1 MTDADRPQAK
11 PDTRPDTQPSGS
23 SWGPKLVV
31 LAAAAMIVVVI
42 AALAWRSMGGSST
55 ADQAQQQPASVEQ
68 EPASPE
74 SATSDSAA
82 APAQAPA
89 PRVAALLPFA
99 ADQLIAL
106 GVRPVLVPALPTGQP
121 EAWQGIEAGAL
132 DHSVGPNI
140 EQLIAADPDLV
151 VMSAV
156 YSQFATQI
164 ETTTGASVKTMD
176 ADTLADVA
184 AHTRTLGDLVG
195 KPEQAERWI
204 QGFNDRLA
212 QAETI
217 DSAGNPASVLAVFGT
232 PSAFYAFLPDS
243 YLGDLVD
250 TAGGRLITADM
261 PAHRFFRGLSPLSME
276 AVVQKDPDVILVV
289 FHGPERAARAMFD
302 RDPLWGQLT
311 AIKEDRIAF
320 LANDLYAM
328 RAGSQPALALQNVR
342 AAIQSAREAQP
353 KTQTESK

>member
-1 MTDADRPQAK
+1 M
-11 PDTRPDTQPSGS
+11 PSPS
-23 SWGPKLVV
+23 RSNCLRACC
-31 LAAAAMIVVVI
+31 LALIGAFVT
-42 AALAWRSMGGSST
+42 ALPACEEAT
-55 ADQAQQQPASVEQ
+55 QPASG
-68 EPASPE
+68 
-74 SATSDSAA
+74 
-82 APAQAPA
+82 QAPA
-89 PRVAALLPFA
+89 PAPGAAGAESDTQATPRVAALLPFA

-106 GVRPVLVPALPTGQP
+106 GVQPVLVPALPGGQP

-140 EQLIAADPDLV
+140 EQLIAADPDAV
-151 VMSAV
+151 IMSAV
-156 YSQFATQI
+156 YSQFVPQI
-164 ETTTGASVKTMD
+164 ESTTGARVITMD
-176 ADTLADVA
+176 ADTLEDVS

-195 KPEQAERWI
+195 KPEQAEQWV

-250 TAGGRLITADM
+250 TAGGRLITSEMA
-261 PAHRFFRGLSPLSME
+261 AHRFYRGLAPLSME

-328 RAGSQPALALQNVR
+328 RAGSQPALALENVR
-342 AAIQSAREAQP
+342 TAIQSARE
-353 KTQTESK
+353 SK